1 VRKRA
6 PRMSRS
12 ACRRGRKSSAS
23 AASGQTLQWWMQ
35 SGGRP
40 HYPNPYG
47 GGYEGGTSGGGGYNS
62 MGTTAAYYPYGATGG
77 NPHFPYPYDYS
88 SLRDDT
94 IPGGEASQGGT
105 SDRYQ
110 EEAADE
116 EGVERQPY
124 SGYSSSEHNAP
135 GAAVGGGPA
144 IMQPQ
149 GTYDLTYADL
159 EANEQSGLLRT
170 AVKVVTQK
178 ELPARIKT
186 ICNVFAIA
194 TGATIAPL
202 GLFFPSDLFIG
213 SLNLVLVRVSSA
225 PRSQSLST
233 HTTGLGRS

>member
-1 VRKRA
+1 
-6 PRMSRS
+6 
-12 ACRRGRKSSAS
+12 
-23 AASGQTLQWWMQ
+23 MQ

-159 EANEQSGLLRT
+159 EANEQSGTSPLSLL
-170 AVKVVTQK
+170 
-178 ELPARIKT
+178 EPS
-186 ICNVFAIA
+186 
-194 TGATIAPL
+194 PL
-202 GLFFPSDLFIG
+202 FWRQSGFRLSPRLAQDCSEGGDPEGTPCPYQDHLQRFCYCHRH
-213 SLNLVLVRVSSA
+213 NLVLLDN
-225 PRSQSLST
+225 P
-233 HTTGLGRS
+233 GRS